1 MYYTANMIE
10 KPQTRRASGLLSVDL
25 GEELKS
31 SWYQWCAS
39 RKLIP
44 GKAVR
49 SLIEIKLQEEQG
61 QPSLTAVVQMGS
73 ASDHGQ
79 KIGHEIYFTPSEHQV
94 LLAVAKIE
102 GYGLH
107 EFVIA
112 SVRAALAKA
121 PAYGQME
128 LEALTRSNAALVTV
142 LMHLVAIR
150 REVQDEAIAGRLNAL
165 ENDVRAHIECVS
177 QSMAAG
183 VRRWKLEV

>member
-1 MYYTANMIE
+1 MIE
-10 KPQTRRASGLLSVDL
+10 KPQTPRASGLLSVDL
-25 GEELKS
+25 GADLKT

-61 QPSLTAVVQMGS
+61 QHSPLVADVRLGD
-73 ASDHGQ
+73 ASDPGQ

-142 LMHLVAIR
+142 LMHLVAVR
-150 REVQDEAIAGRLNAL
+150 KDAQDEAIAGRLNAL